1 LEREDPRFGHASTL
15 TSFCRP
21 SPPPF
26 ARPGRT
32 HGSVQKTSGPASSR
46 AAFGP
51 LPACYA
57 RLMQQ
62 PDWLDGSC
70 HCERVRFRVRSREQR
85 ALECNCSICSKKGF
99 LHLIVEASDFEL
111 SAGSDC
117 LQTYT
122 FNTGV
127 AKHHFCRHC
136 GIHPFYRPRSHP

>member
-1 LEREDPRFGHASTL
+1 
-15 TSFCRP
+15 
-21 SPPPF
+21 
-26 ARPGRT
+26 
-32 HGSVQKTSGPASSR
+32 
-46 AAFGP
+46 
-51 LPACYA
+51 
-57 RLMQQ
+57 MQQ
-62 PDWLDGSC
+62 PEWLDGSC
-70 HCERVRFRVRSREQR
+70 HCERVRFRVRPREQR

-136 GIHPFYRPRSHP
+136 GIHPFYRPRSHPDGFSVNLRCLAPGVFERFAIEPFNGREWDEHVHRIR